1 MSVFDYKDGVLF
13 AENIDVKNLA
23 SKYKTPLYVY
33 SQSQIENNFLEF
45 KNSFSKN
52 DNLVCY
58 AVKAN
63 SNLAILNT
71 IASLGGGF
79 DVVSIGELKRVIA
92 SGGESKK
99 CVFSGVGKTSEEI
112 IFALNQNIYCFNVE
126 SESELYLIAKIAKD
140 LKKVAK
146 ISIRV
151 NPNVD
156 AKTHPAISTGL
167 AENKFGI
174 DILKVAQLYEFANDN
189 ENLEVQG
196 VDCHIGSQITEIQP
210 FLDAFDKVLELVN
223 QLKSKN
229 INISHLDLGGGVG
242 INYDNNP
249 TINICDYIQ
258 KIEEKTDLKII
269 LEPGRAIVGNAGIF
283 ITKVL
288 FTKQNEAKNFAIIDG
303 AMNDLLRP
311 SLYGA
316 YHNIL
321 PVVESNDAKLSWEI
335 VGPVCETGDYLGKNR
350 NLNIKEGDLLAVMDS
365 GAYGFTMA
373 SNYNTR
379 VNPVEILVKNTS
391 EKIIRPRQIVED
403 LFKSE
408 ISKSL

>member
-13 AENIDVKNLA
+13 AESIDVKNLA

-92 SGGESKK
+92 SGGDSKK

-112 IFALNQNIYCFNVE
+112 IFALNQDIYCFNVE

-174 DILKVAQLYEFANDN
+174 DILKVAPLYEFANDN

-196 VDCHIGSQITEIQP
+196 C
-210 FLDAFDKVLELVN
+210 
-223 QLKSKN
+223 
-229 INISHLDLGGGVG
+229 
-242 INYDNNP
+242 
-249 TINICDYIQ
+249 
-258 KIEEKTDLKII
+258 
-269 LEPGRAIVGNAGIF
+269 
-283 ITKVL
+283 
-288 FTKQNEAKNFAIIDG
+288 
-303 AMNDLLRP
+303 
-311 SLYGA
+311 
-316 YHNIL
+316 
-321 PVVESNDAKLSWEI
+321 
-335 VGPVCETGDYLGKNR
+335 
-350 NLNIKEGDLLAVMDS
+350 
-365 GAYGFTMA
+365 
-373 SNYNTR
+373 
-379 VNPVEILVKNTS
+379 
-391 EKIIRPRQIVED
+391 
-403 LFKSE
+403 
-408 ISKSL
+408 

>member
-174 DILKVAQLYEFANDN
+174 DILKVAPLYEFANDN

-196 VDCHIGSQITEIQP
+196 VDCHIGSQITDIQP

-242 INYDNNP
+242 INYDNNS
-249 TINICDYIQ
+249 TIDICDYIQ

-321 PVVESNDAKLSWEI
+321 PVVASNDAKLSWEI

-350 NLNIKEGDLLAVMDS
+350 NLNIKESDLLAVMDS

-379 VNPVEILVKNTS
+379 VNPVEVLVKNTS

>member
-112 IFALNQNIYCFNVE
+112 IFALNQDIYCFNVE

-174 DILKVAQLYEFANDN
+174 DILKVAPLYEFANDN

-196 VDCHIGSQITEIQP
+196 VDCHIGSQITDIQP

-321 PVVESNDAKLSWEI
+321 PVVASNDAKLSWEI

-379 VNPVEILVKNTS
+379 VNPVEVLVKNTS